1 MGKCIP
7 SSLPEIQRSSHGSNA
22 ERRAEEERIQLQ
34 VPSELIRTQ
43 EMSRKLGNLYR
54 AWVDAGRP
62 MRDVGERS

>member
-1 MGKCIP
+1 MEATLK
-7 SSLPEIQRSSHGSNA
+7 
-22 ERRAEEERIQLQ
+22 EEQKRERIQLQ
-34 VPSELIRTQ
+34 VPSELIRTK